1 MIFLSL
7 RNPRY
12 QIQVSVENMK
22 RKTPNLSRSVFNIQK
37 AKYSLTAGLPDSSE
51 VVIVGGGVVGTS
63 TAYHLAKK
71 GFDVTL
77 LERNKC
83 VDLRANVY
91 FF

>member
-1 MIFLSL
+1 
-7 RNPRY
+7 
-12 QIQVSVENMK
+12 MK
-22 RKTPNLSRSVFNIQK
+22 RKPPNFSRSIFNIQK
-37 AKYSLTAGLPDSSE
+37 AKYSVTASLPDSSE

-83 VDLRANVY
+83 VDLRAYIY
-91 FF
+91 FI